1 MSGAPSGRARKIA
14 LTLLGLAV
22 SALFAWL
29 TLRKVSLVELGRH
42 MLAASLPILLLS
54 LVTKLVGMTFMT
66 LRSTVVLAGVGRF
79 GFLQLFRSIFIV
91 TGGNAILPLRL
102 GEILRIGFLARTGG
116 VSAGACL
123 GAVALE
129 RLLDMFC
136 LVALFAVVM
145 PMTMLDLPAASSL
158 WVLALVLALGMG
170 GSLWAARRPDRV
182 VAIAGRVAGFAGPVV
197 GSRVQ
202 DLTGRL
208 AQGLSSLR
216 STRGVVL
223 VMLYT
228 LGYWMASVG
237 SAAVWLWAFDLHLP
251 WYAAFLVL
259 FFSALGSFLPSSP
272 SAVGT
277 YHFFTTQALL
287 LVGVGR
293 ALATSVVVVG
303 HALAFFPVALVSLPW
318 LVIEVIALLDT
329 RRAEASLAP
338 ATSSLPSE

>member
-1 MSGAPSGRARKIA
+1 VSQQAPGRARKIA
-14 LTLLGLAV
+14 FTLLGLAV

-29 TLRKVSLVELGRH
+29 TLRKVSVAELGQH

-54 LVTKLVGMTFMT
+54 LVTKLVGMLFMT
-66 LRSTVVLAGVGRF
+66 LRSTVVLAGVGHFRF
-79 GFLQLFRSIFIV
+79 MQLFRSIFIV

-102 GEILRIGFLARTGG
+102 GEILRIGFLVRTGG
-116 VSAGACL
+116 ASAGACL

-145 PMTMLDLPAASSL
+145 PMTMLDLPAESSL
-158 WVLALVLALGMG
+158 YAFALVLTVGMG
-170 GSLWAARRPDRV
+170 GSLWAARRPEQVVV
-182 VAIAGRVAGFAGPVV
+182 VAGRLAGLAGPVAA
-197 GSRVQ
+197 SRIQGLV
-202 DLTGRL
+202 GRL
-208 AQGLSSLR
+208 TQGLSSLR
-216 STRGVVL
+216 STRGVIL

-237 SAAVWLWAFDLHLP
+237 SAAVWLWAFDLQLP
-251 WYAAFLVL
+251 WYAPFLVL
-259 FFSALGSFLPSSP
+259 FFAAMGSFLPSSP

-287 LVGVGR
+287 LLGVGR
-293 ALATSVVVVG
+293 ALATSVVVLG

-329 RRAEASLAP
+329 RRAERH
-338 ATSSLPSE
+338 SSGPPSSSRPE